1 MLFLKLNVKIKTGG
15 WKHLKLFGG
24 NGGRRDADDS
34 WNEPETQYAET
45 RFAPKTRKEK
55 QETVSFRTKPAMTAA
70 KPEGKKTT
78 SKKKKNNGGR
88 TAWIVAGII
97 MLALVCSVGAAA
109 WIWVKPPETKNDP
122 TIKDTEN
129 GDKVNMD
136 NNTLLNQGTRVDD
149 VFTFVVGAVDEDE
162 TRTDALMV
170 ARMDTK
176 QKTINVMNI
185 PRDTMCN
192 NGEGESWRK
201 INAAYGMK
209 KGIEQTKIEIERIMG
224 FQPDKYVILNFDGI
238 EAIVDAIGGIEY
250 EVPFRMEYSD
260 PSQDLHID
268 LYAGSQ
274 TLTGKQ
280 TVEFLRWRHNDD
292 YTVQYEN
299 GDEGR
304 VENQQK
310 FLKSVAKQ
318 VLQFQNVTKI
328 KSITEAVFNN
338 VKTDFTAGEL
348 LWMGMQALQIE
359 NDNIQFF
366 TLPGYG
372 QMSTAGSSLALSFF
386 FPYETETLDLV
397 NKYFNPFEEPITEL
411 DIVSGPEGGY
421 ETISPDSD
429 PEDNYVWGD
438 TSELN
443 ESQPDEYLGDSD
455 SSYSDEYSDSN
466 GDYSSDGSSDYS
478 SDGSG
483 DYSSDGSGDY
493 SDDGSG
499 DYSDDGSGDYS
510 DDGSGDYSDD
520 GSSDYPGD
528 DYSEDDYTPGYI
540 EEDYSEDD
548 SGEVYQDGGENY
560 GDPEG

>member
-1 MLFLKLNVKIKTGG
+1 M
-15 WKHLKLFGG
+15 KLFGG

-34 WNEPETQYAET
+34 WNEPEARYAET

-55 QETVSFRTKPAMTAA
+55 QETISFRTESAMTAA
-70 KPEGKKTT
+70 KPEGKKAN
-78 SKKKKNNGGR
+78 SKKKKRKSGR
-88 TAWIVAGII
+88 TAWIVAGVI

-109 WIWVKPPETKNDP
+109 WIWVRPPETRNDP

-136 NNTLLNQGTRVDD
+136 SMLNQGTRVDD

-238 EAIVDAIGGIEY
+238 AAIVDAIGGVEY

-268 LYAGSQ
+268 LYAGNQ

-318 VLQFQNVTKI
+318 VLQLQNVAKI
-328 KSITEAVFNN
+328 KGITEAVFNN

-348 LWMGMQALQIE
+348 LWMGMQALQID

-421 ETISPDSD
+421 EAVSPDVD
-429 PEDNYVWGD
+429 PEENYVWGD
-438 TSELN
+438 TSGL
-443 ESQPDEYLGDSD
+443 SD
-455 SSYSDEYSDSN
+455 SQTDEPAGGSSSSYPDSSNDYSNDDYSNDDYSNDDYSNDDYSNDDYSN
-466 GDYSSDGSSDYS
+466 GDYSN
-478 SDGSG
+478 G
-483 DYSSDGSGDY
+483 DYSNDDY
-493 SDDGSG
+493 SDDG
-499 DYSDDGSGDYS
+499 YSDDNY
-510 DDGSGDYSDD
+510 
-520 GSSDYPGD
+520 
-528 DYSEDDYTPGYI
+528 EPGYI

-548 SGEVYQDGGENY
+548 SGEVYQDGGGNY
-560 GDPEG
+560 EDPEG